1 MAIDPYPHLLFPACA
16 DLVHI
21 GVSVPDVLMDMEKA
35 IGEDLTR
42 DFVRVWGGRE
52 FCVPY
57 KSSKSG
63 AAEYLREQFLGGR
76 LLIPSG
82 PASVGSRRAFTIYID
97 LKNGASLA
105 TIARRLGCNLRTV
118 SNHKRRLLDL
128 GLIKPTLT
136 KESTL

>member
-1 MAIDPYPHLLFPACA
+1 MAIDPHPHLLFPACA

-21 GVSVPDVLMDMEKA
+21 GVGVPDVLMGMEKT

-42 DFVRVWGGRE
+42 DFVRMWGGRE
-52 FCVPY
+52 FSVPF
-57 KSSKSG
+57 KPSKSG
-63 AAEYLREQFLGGR
+63 AAEYLRENIGFGR

-82 PASVGSRRAFTIYID
+82 PASVASRRAFTIYVD

-128 GLIKPTLT
+128 GVIKPTLT
-136 KESTL
+136 KEPTL